1 MGYASKAALMEYIKE
16 KTGDRLFLTCFGI
29 GVIFIS
35 FLAMSVYDNDPKNL
49 IMIILIMAAGIFFIT
64 MGNSKTSKCKRFLKL
79 LESTGQM
86 DRLLNDFASSQALA
100 DDRIRLGAEYI
111 YGKNQGRPVSYAE
124 LQKVYPSVVTGA
136 RCERKLMG
144 ITAEGAYVLCDFIV
158 YKSQKDPHPDE
169 SYIYQVILS
178 KNPNVYLG
186 YK

>member
-16 KTGDRLFLTCFGI
+16 KTEYRSFLICFGI
-29 GVIFIS
+29 GSIFLSILLMS
-35 FLAMSVYDNDPKNL
+35 FCDNDPMNM
-49 IMIILIMAAGIFFIT
+49 IMILVFLVVGIFMIIE
-64 MGNSKTSKCKRFLKL
+64 GSKPSQCKRFLKL

-136 RCERKLMG
+136 RCERKLKG
-144 ITAEGAYVLCDFIV
+144 VTAEGAYVLCDFIV